1 METDAT
7 RHGDQTWIGNALARI
22 IHCGKGIIRA
32 SRAPVQFF
40 DCCGDTYR
48 YNSQSRSDKMAKPS
62 DEEKAQER
70 KKVISGLLLG
80 LVVFIYFVTYLVM
93 HIPSK

>member
-1 METDAT
+1 
-7 RHGDQTWIGNALARI
+7 
-22 IHCGKGIIRA
+22 
-32 SRAPVQFF
+32 
-40 DCCGDTYR
+40 
-48 YNSQSRSDKMAKPS
+48 MAKPS

-70 KKVISGLLLG
+70 KKVVAGLLLG